1 MNENG
6 LEAALATFAN
16 LLTLLR
22 ILAVPAIVIFILRSG
37 DGSSMAALAIF
48 IAAAFTDF
56 LDGLIAR
63 STGSISELGKKIDP
77 FADRLLISGTI
88 IALAIMGVL
97 PAIGVFLVA
106 ARDLYIVIGYK
117 VLQRRG
123 ITLRV
128 SLLGKAY
135 TALFMIAIVA
145 AMAGIEPAGVRLGW
159 WLFWIGVAGSLITGV
174 AYTVRGLAS
183 IRRQKPFD
191 YKLVSPKGE

>member
-1 MNENG
+1 MG
-6 LEAALATFAN
+6 QEAALATLAN

-22 ILAVPAIVIFILRSG
+22 IIAVPVVVVLILRSD
-37 DGSSMAALAIF
+37 DGSSPVALALF
-48 IAAAFTDF
+48 IAAACTDF

-88 IALAIMGVL
+88 IALAIAGVL

-106 ARDLYIVIGYK
+106 ARDLFIIIGYK

-123 ITLRV
+123 VTLRV

-135 TALFMIAIVA
+135 TALFMVAIVV
-145 AMAGIEPAGVRLGW
+145 AMAGFEPAGIRIGW
-159 WLFWIGVAGSLITGV
+159 WLFWAGVAGSLITGSI
-174 AYTVRGLAS
+174 YTARGLS
-183 IRRQKPFD
+183 RVRRRGKAVD
-191 YKLVSPKGE
+191 YELHPPEGGII